1 MFTPQFTNINFTKPL
16 HPNSP
21 SRINHPPNSQN
32 NYQRPYTKYT
42 SEQLP
47 PLPMPLKDLYAKL
60 LSIRQITPILLPP
73 IQPPFLKWYKPELAC
88 EYHANNPGHEI
99 ETCYAFKRKLLELI
113 KIGWVSFENAPNF
126 NSNPLPNH
134 VVGNT
139 RVGMIGVDNQ
149 NQVLKVSMKRLY
161 DMLLQSSS
169 WKLTL
174 NISGEGMT
182 IMSCTGEGDIISRI
196 VSSFAR
202 RLRRC

>member
-32 NYQRPYTKYT
+32 NYQRPYTKYA

-88 EYHANNPGHEI
+88 EYHANNPGHGI

-161 DMLLQSSS
+161 DMLLQSGS
-169 WKLTL
+169 
-174 NISGEGMT
+174 
-182 IMSCTGEGDIISRI
+182 
-196 VSSFAR
+196 
-202 RLRRC
+202 